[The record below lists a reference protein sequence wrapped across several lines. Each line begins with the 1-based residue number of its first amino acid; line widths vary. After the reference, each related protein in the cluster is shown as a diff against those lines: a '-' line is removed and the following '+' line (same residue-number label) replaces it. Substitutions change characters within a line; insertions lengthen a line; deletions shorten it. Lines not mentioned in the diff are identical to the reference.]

1 MHGHLAFFLSHPNEL
16 KVCTYEMESLG
27 GELFDTVEELRRQ
40 YYRLFSA
47 VVAELMGDRVP
58 QASKVERSRH
68 ASLFVFGML
77 NWIFMWYDP
86 ARHGTVEQIGEEMI
100 DLALNGLRP
109 R

>member
-1 MHGHLAFFLSHPNEL
+1 M
-16 KVCTYEMESLG
+16 
-27 GELFDTVEELRRQ
+27 D
-40 YYRLFSA
+40 
-47 VVAELMGDRVP
+47 
-58 QASKVERSRH
+58 QAARSRH

-86 ARHGTVEQIGEEMI
+86 ARHGTVEQIGDEMI